1 MTLDDGRASFSHDL
15 CCVCVCVSMYDCV
28 YTDTT
33 ILVILCEEISVR
45 TFLTFIFG
53 SVQFSSVTQSCPTLC
68 DPMNCSTPGLPVHHQ
83 LLDFT
88 QTHVHRVSN
97 AIQPSHPLHP
107 LLLLPSIFPSIRVF
121 SKSWPLLIQACML
134 MANCPQTG
142 SKSLIIHEQNL
153 AFPWNRNSIIW
164 VISISY
170 ENYTSITQAPYFLFI
185 QKLKKYLMCMHSV
198 ESDSAILWTA
208 DHQAPLFMGFP
219 RQEYWSGLLF
229 PSPGDVLNPGIDS
242 VSSALQADSLSLS
255 HLRNPKYLI
264 LPLNNTAFLSSTSF
278 LVTSLAFSMYQWI
291 Q

>member
-1 MTLDDGRASFSHDL
+1 
-15 CCVCVCVSMYDCV
+15 MYDCV

-33 ILVILCEEISVR
+33 ILVILCDEISVR

-53 SVQFSSVTQSCPTLC
+53 SVQFSSVQSRSHVQLFATPWTAAHQASLSITNSWISPKPMSIESVMPSNHLILC
-68 DPMNCSTPGLPVHHQ
+68 
-83 LLDFT
+83 
-88 QTHVHRVSN
+88 R
-97 AIQPSHPLHP
+97 P

-208 DHQAPLFMGFP
+208 DHQAPLFMGFL

-229 PSPGDVLNPGIDS
+229 PSPGDLLNPGIDS
-242 VSSALQADSLSLS
+242 VSSALQADSLPLS

-264 LPLNNTAFLSSTSF
+264 LPLNNTAFFSSTSF